1 MRVVVAEA
9 LVIVMALAMMNWIS
23 LCKRRLIDG
32 SGRGSSGGS
41 RRRRPCL
48 GQSIAD
54 GMYPGTTLLHI
65 SGCMRTTLL
74 QSRVL
79 GMPYSADVLGCI
91 VLCLCISLVH

>member
-1 MRVVVAEA
+1 MRVVVAGA
-9 LVIVMALAMMNWIS
+9 LLIVIMIVIMNWIS
-23 LCKRRLIDG
+23 LWKGRLIDCY
-32 SGRGSSGGS
+32 GRGSSGGS
-41 RRRRPCL
+41 RRRQPCL

-79 GMPYSADVLGCI
+79 GMPYSADVFGCI
-91 VLCLCISLVH
+91 FLCLCISLVH